1 MRFVDGS
8 LSVDV
13 DENVRMSYAV
23 LEWQQA
29 AYDRLSSERFRVC
42 QSINVSEVMGYYE
55 GALCDYLARQCS
67 STFDGSSIFL
77 DSSVQILP
85 RSFIISR
92 LVSGFKSLT

>member
-55 GALCDYLARQCS
+55 GALCDYLAGQCS
-67 STFDGSSIFL
+67 SIFDGAVSFWIA
-77 DSSVQILP
+77 VY
-85 RSFIISR
+85 RSLIISR
-92 LVSGFKSLT
+92 PISGFKSLT